1 MNICKT
7 TEEHSATSTR
17 RASLFHCDIKPSNIL
32 VTASLEPKLADF
44 GLGIVGPPLLASS
57 AVEHEQDRPRGT
69 CTFRAPEVLSGGAS
83 GRRRYRLAA
92 ADVWSLACVLACI
105 GRRSKQVY
113 ADFGSD
119 RASSEEAERRVAAR
133 QLRPSLPPAPPFPP
147 SAAPTRA
154 ARDRCIGAHKKRR
167 EAARQQKHRRRFSFC
182 FSSSRSSS
190 SRIRAR
196 DPRRSANTLK
206 TGFERAA

>member
-1 MNICKT
+1 M
-7 TEEHSATSTR
+7 
-17 RASLFHCDIKPSNIL
+17 
-32 VTASLEPKLADF
+32 EPKLADF

-196 DPRRSANTLK
+196 DPRRSSANTLK
-206 TGFERAA
+206 TGFERVA